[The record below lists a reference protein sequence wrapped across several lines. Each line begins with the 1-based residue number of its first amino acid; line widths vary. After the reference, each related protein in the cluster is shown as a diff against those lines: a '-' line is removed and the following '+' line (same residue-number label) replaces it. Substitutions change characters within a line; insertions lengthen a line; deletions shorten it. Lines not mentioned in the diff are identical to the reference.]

1 MPCGSLRHIPRV
13 VEVVRQSLHGP
24 QLCLG
29 EPLPRVRTRCNCW
42 LDQARRCHEEAGQQ
56 THQYVHADC
65 VSNCMANGVLLHT
78 VTCQELVSMK
88 TLPDDLYDTR
98 QSLHGPQL
106 LPLPLLPELAGCALS
121 CPLLVTAPRLIAALS
136 CPLLVTAPRLIAAPR
151 NTRNWCM
158 CTPANAH
165 KAMCRVS

>member
-13 VEVVRQSLHGP
+13 VEVVWQSLHGP

-29 EPLPRVRTRCNCW
+29 EPLPRVRTRCKCW
-42 LDQARRCHEEAGQQ
+42 LGQARRCHEEAGQQ
-56 THQYVHADC
+56 TH
-65 VSNCMANGVLLHT
+65 GVLIHT
-78 VTCQELVSMK
+78 VTCQELVSMT

-158 CTPANAH
+158 RTPANAH